1 MKRFYAVLLTAFAI
15 LACSEESPDYRVDA
29 RIILLI
35 EAEVFTQVFSPA
47 VDLKVSEYSITGSGP
62 GGTTFE
68 ILTQSDECIVE
79 DLLPGLWSI
88 QGKGFNNEQEILV
101 EGATDF
107 LLSSDLPE
115 ITMTMEPMAGSG
127 AVDIIITWDSTL
139 VQSPSLGL
147 ELIDK
152 NGVEVDLE
160 VNLEAGAAAA
170 GSAINSGLF
179 TLSVRLY
186 DDSVL
191 IAGAADLVYL
201 IPDHQTTVTVPLEIY
216 LTPLTPA
223 LSIKQEALEP
233 RNLIITGYDPP
244 LFTSTLA
251 ALSVISDGPPELTSE
266 NIAWFID
273 GVWAAAGP
281 DLQFISSEAGTWR
294 LDALFKGETYASGG
308 SASLVISAYSPVHYG
323 SLIFIESIFDN
334 SAQNDG
340 LSGVR
345 SLAQVGNYLYTAGYS
360 EDEIGIYRIN
370 QDTGKLN
377 FISVLNANMLPDP
390 AMLNGPASLVAIPN
404 SDLLGVVCSV
414 SGVLIIFQSDPASGG
429 LIYFDSIAPRA
440 DDFTIKPSD
449 TAPETNPLIGSVAL
463 TYLPNASM
471 LLTVSPQQ
479 NLISSFS
486 LDLVDGSAAP
496 LAITSPATIAADGFD
511 PAILSGPEGA
521 VFSPNG
527 SCLAV
532 TCKSGDALLIFTVTT
547 DGELTLRQT
556 FRDEMDGIHGL
567 NGAQSAAFSP
577 DGADLYVT
585 GYYDDAVSLFQFED
599 SVSEWRNTGMWQEDP
614 ENELHYPR
622 ALSVSPDG
630 NELYV
635 CAGGSDALTVFSRSE
650 NGTISSPV
658 SAINGEHR
666 VAGLDGV
673 RALFVS
679 ENGNFVYTAASND
692 DAVAF
697 LSADR
702 P

>member
-216 LTPLTPA
+216 LTP
-223 LSIKQEALEP
+223 
-233 RNLIITGYDPP
+233 
-244 LFTSTLA
+244 
-251 ALSVISDGPPELTSE
+251 
-266 NIAWFID
+266 
-273 GVWAAAGP
+273 
-281 DLQFISSEAGTWR
+281 
-294 LDALFKGETYASGG
+294 
-308 SASLVISAYSPVHYG
+308 
-323 SLIFIESIFDN
+323 
-334 SAQNDG
+334 
-340 LSGVR
+340 
-345 SLAQVGNYLYTAGYS
+345 
-360 EDEIGIYRIN
+360 
-370 QDTGKLN
+370 
-377 FISVLNANMLPDP
+377 
-390 AMLNGPASLVAIPN
+390 
-404 SDLLGVVCSV
+404 
-414 SGVLIIFQSDPASGG
+414 
-429 LIYFDSIAPRA
+429 
-440 DDFTIKPSD
+440 
-449 TAPETNPLIGSVAL
+449 
-463 TYLPNASM
+463 
-471 LLTVSPQQ
+471 
-479 NLISSFS
+479 
-486 LDLVDGSAAP
+486 
-496 LAITSPATIAADGFD
+496 
-511 PAILSGPEGA
+511 
-521 VFSPNG
+521 
-527 SCLAV
+527 
-532 TCKSGDALLIFTVTT
+532 
-547 DGELTLRQT
+547 
-556 FRDEMDGIHGL
+556 
-567 NGAQSAAFSP
+567 
-577 DGADLYVT
+577 
-585 GYYDDAVSLFQFED
+585 
-599 SVSEWRNTGMWQEDP
+599 
-614 ENELHYPR
+614 
-622 ALSVSPDG
+622 
-630 NELYV
+630 
-635 CAGGSDALTVFSRSE
+635 
-650 NGTISSPV
+650 
-658 SAINGEHR
+658 
-666 VAGLDGV
+666 
-673 RALFVS
+673 
-679 ENGNFVYTAASND
+679 
-692 DAVAF
+692 
-697 LSADR
+697 
-702 P
+702 